1 VVTDLTDAEVLGKEQ
16 GRGASPEPETVP
28 GEGRGRSHGYGPY
41 VESGSTQKRSKD
53 WVKAWCQDKRIF
65 KESCGHGN
73 WRFSWR
79 ECGLWDCEPC
89 RGRRVL
95 EEIVPEV
102 AAALRLAKQKRV
114 TLKHLVL
121 TWPGATPAAQPT
133 PEGAKA
139 RAKHIAAL
147 WQWLRKVL
155 GYAEWLKVAESH
167 KSGRIHFHFL
177 VVMRGVDVK
186 KLRAF
191 WKKLTGAS
199 QLRIDSA
206 FLKCPSCW
214 EPGLGGAERESRK
227 IVPWPGSG
235 RCGHCGHKLK
245 GQDYERIVWSIALE
259 AGKYLAKEM
268 GRASKH
274 KRLTRSRQWPRLDVG
289 KPEKQFCAE
298 CDAEHSFERVGSVA
312 GHIKAKFEAIEGAH
326 VAFFRNGGA
335 PCYCFS
341 GKAGNPRFR
350 ESVTES
356 PALALA
362 DMALG
367 YHDGVGGGGGGCDC
381 SCCQAH

>member
-1 VVTDLTDAEVLGKEQ
+1 MVTELTAVKSLGNEY
-16 GRGASPEPETVP
+16 GRGLSPEPETVP
-28 GEGRGRSHGYGPY
+28 EEGHGRGHGYARY
-41 VESGSTQKRSKD
+41 VESSSTQKHSENWAKT
-53 WVKAWCQDKRIF
+53 WCQDKRIF

-79 ECGLWDCEPC
+79 ECGSWDCEPC
-89 RGRRVL
+89 RDRRVL

-102 AAALRLAKQKRV
+102 AAALRLAKKRRV
-114 TLKHLVL
+114 TLKHMVL

-147 WQWLRKVL
+147 WQWLRKEL

-177 VVMRGVDVK
+177 VVMRGIDVRR
-186 KLRAF
+186 LRAF
-191 WKKLTGAS
+191 WKKMTGAS
-199 QLRIDSA
+199 QLRIDST
-206 FLKCPSCW
+206 FLKCPNCW
-214 EPGLGGAERESRK
+214 DAGLTGAEKAARK

-235 RCGHCGHKLK
+235 KCGNCGHKLK
-245 GQDYERIVWSIALE
+245 GQDQERIVWSIALE

-268 GRASKH
+268 GKASKH
-274 KRLTRSRQWPRLDVG
+274 KKLTRSRGWPRLDVE
-289 KPEKQFCAE
+289 KPEKQFCLE
-298 CDAEHSFERVGSVA
+298 CETEHSFERVGQVG
-312 GHIKAKFEAIEGAH
+312 GHVKAKFAAIEGAH
-326 VAFFRNGGA
+326 VAFYRQGGE

-341 GKAGNPRFR
+341 GKDGNPRFR
-350 ESVTES
+350 ESVAES

-367 YHDGVGGGGGGCDC
+367 YRGVGGGGCDC
-381 SCCQAH
+381 SCCKAR